1 MILRGWA
8 TPPLSQLFDFR
19 HLSGHSSV
27 NTLRVDASA
36 MIINENTFHGLVDD
50 DRLRRIT
57 ASYGV
62 IVGVMMIAQWT
73 GFIIMGRVEEL
84 ESEPTRIAFH
94 LAAELGTAIALI
106 IGSIGLAKRLGWGYP
121 AFLVSQGMLAYT
133 IIISP
138 GYFAQDGELLFVGMF
153 AVLWV
158 MTIAIVVTA
167 VKHEAA
173 LRGGGQMNDSVSEE
187 D

>member
-1 MILRGWA
+1 M
-8 TPPLSQLFDFR
+8 D
-19 HLSGHSSV
+19 
-27 NTLRVDASA
+27 
-36 MIINENTFHGLVDD
+36 TFHGSVDH

-57 ASYGV
+57 ASYGI
-62 IVGVMMIAQWT
+62 IVGVMIIAQWT
-73 GFIIMGRVEEL
+73 GFMIMGQVVEL

-94 LAAELGTAIALI
+94 LAAEFGTAIALI
-106 IGSIGLAKRLGWGYP
+106 IGSIGLAKRLSWGYP

-153 AVLWV
+153 AALWV

-167 VKHEAA
+167 VKHETA
-173 LRGGGQMNDSVSEE
+173 LRGAGRTNDSVNEE

>member
-1 MILRGWA
+1 LARIVNE
-8 TPPLSQLFDFR
+8 
-19 HLSGHSSV
+19 HS
-27 NTLRVDASA
+27 
-36 MIINENTFHGLVDD
+36 FHGLADN

-73 GFIIMGRVEEL
+73 GFIIMGEVGEL
-84 ESEPTRIAFH
+84 ESEPIRIAFH
-94 LAAELGTAIALI
+94 LAAELSTAMAPI
-106 IGSIGLAKRLGWGYP
+106 IGSVGLVKRLNWGYP

-158 MTIAIVVTA
+158 MTIAVVVTA
-167 VKHEAA
+167 VKNEAA
-173 LRGGGQMNDSVSEE
+173 LRGGMQTNDSVNEE

>member
-1 MILRGWA
+1 
-8 TPPLSQLFDFR
+8 
-19 HLSGHSSV
+19 
-27 NTLRVDASA
+27 
-36 MIINENTFHGLVDD
+36 MIINKDTFHGLVDD

-57 ASYGV
+57 AAYGI

-73 GFIIMGRVEEL
+73 GFVIMGQVEEL

-94 LAAELGTAIALI
+94 LAAEFGTAIALI
-106 IGSIGLAKRLGWGYP
+106 IGSVSLAKRLSWGYP

-138 GYFAQDGELLFVGMF
+138 GYFAQDGEMLFVGMF
-153 AVLWV
+153 VVLWI
-158 MTIAIVVTA
+158 MTAAIVVTA
-167 VKHEAA
+167 IKHEAA
-173 LRGGGQMNDSVSEE
+173 LRGGGQMNDSIDEE